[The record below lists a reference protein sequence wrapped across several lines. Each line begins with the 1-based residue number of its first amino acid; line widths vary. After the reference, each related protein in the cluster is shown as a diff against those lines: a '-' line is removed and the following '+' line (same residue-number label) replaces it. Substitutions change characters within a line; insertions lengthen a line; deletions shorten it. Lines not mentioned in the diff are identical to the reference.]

1 MRDAMRLALTLAVLA
16 LAGCIDP
23 ITDSLRASDVEP
35 PEWRVGDWWTYRLTS
50 DTYGLDTSLTLV
62 VANLTDGGYV
72 IGYPAAQAEN
82 ATLPLLFHMPA
93 IGPVTEDLSYDVHET
108 RFEPVQWP
116 LEEGR
121 SWSTSWI
128 ASDVRLT
135 ARAEND
141 TWRINNTGHED
152 DAAGLRYEIVYDPAA
167 RAITSFTRTGL
178 DGVLRQGIELVE
190 RGGNFTG
197 DVVAIGNVRVV
208 LLESRTQ
215 GTMSAG
221 APTSPQAAFDVP
233 EGIDTLLVG
242 CIAGGQPGQYH
253 AEVRNAAGQ
262 VCLRDTTVPPGATTL
277 DLQVV
282 EAPADGDG
290 WEARLAAVGQGGAT
304 AEVLGYASRVVT
316 LSGS

>member
-1 MRDAMRLALTLAVLA
+1 MRGGMRLALTLAVLA
-16 LAGCIDP
+16 LAGCLDP

-35 PEWRVGDWWTYRLTS
+35 PEWHVGDWWTYRLTS
-50 DTYGLDTSLTLV
+50 DTYGIDAPITLV
-62 VANLTDGGYV
+62 VTNVTDSGYV
-72 IGYPAAQAEN
+72 VGYPAAQAED

-93 IGPVTEDLSYDVHET
+93 IGPVSDTLAYDVHET
-108 RFEPVQWP
+108 RFEPVRWP

-121 SWSTSWI
+121 FWSTVWI
-128 ASDVRLT
+128 AADVRLT
-135 ARAEND
+135 AHAENA
-141 TWRINNTGHED
+141 TWRINNTGYEGD
-152 DAAGLRYEIVYDPAA
+152 SAGLRYEIVYDPAA
-167 RAITSFTRTGL
+167 GAITSFTRTGL
-178 DGVLRQGIELVE
+178 DGVLRQGVELVE
-190 RGGNFTG
+190 RGENFTG

-221 APTSPQAAFDVP
+221 APATPQTAFAVP
-233 EGIDTLLVG
+233 EGVDTLLVG

-277 DLQVV
+277 DFQVV
-282 EAPADGDG
+282 EAPAEGDG
-290 WEARLAAVGQGGAT
+290 WEARLAAVGQGSAT

-316 LSGS
+316 LG